1 MKYLS
6 YKKQAHKFWHTF
18 FIKNKHKK
26 DTTNKK
32 GLYIKVLVKVSGL
45 YQSEAL
51 KPNICKI
58 YLTVR

>member
-1 MKYLS
+1 M
-6 YKKQAHKFWHTF
+6 
-18 FIKNKHKK
+18 FIKYKHKK

-32 GLYIKVLVKVSGL
+32 GLHIKVLVKVSGL
-45 YQSEAL
+45 YQREAL